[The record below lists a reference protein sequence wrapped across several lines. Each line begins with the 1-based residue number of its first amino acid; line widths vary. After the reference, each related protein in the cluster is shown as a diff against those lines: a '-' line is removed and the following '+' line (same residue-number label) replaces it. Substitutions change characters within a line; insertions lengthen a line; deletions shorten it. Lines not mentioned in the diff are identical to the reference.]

1 MRTPCPLL
9 AQLEL
14 SLIGGLS
21 GYGAGYDAFL
31 VDIDGL
37 DLGLSVMLSEG
48 LFSGSLSRSLH
59 DIILIFFCLL
69 SGPRLSCARPSE
81 EHEQPPPL

>member
-21 GYGAGYDAFL
+21 AGYGAGCDAFL
-31 VDIDGL
+31 VDIMGWTSACP
-37 DLGLSVMLSEG
+37 LSFLMITSRT
-48 LFSGSLSRSLH
+48 LFLI
-59 DIILIFFCLL
+59 DIILIFFCLI
-69 SGPRLSCARPSE
+69 SGPRLLRARPTG
-81 EHEQPPPL
+81 EHERKNLPS

>member
-21 GYGAGYDAFL
+21 VGYGAGYDAFL

-37 DLGLSVMLSEG
+37 DLGLSVMLSESH
-48 LFSGSLSRSLH
+48 FSGSLSRSLCT
-59 DIILIFFCLL
+59 I
-69 SGPRLSCARPSE
+69 
-81 EHEQPPPL
+81 